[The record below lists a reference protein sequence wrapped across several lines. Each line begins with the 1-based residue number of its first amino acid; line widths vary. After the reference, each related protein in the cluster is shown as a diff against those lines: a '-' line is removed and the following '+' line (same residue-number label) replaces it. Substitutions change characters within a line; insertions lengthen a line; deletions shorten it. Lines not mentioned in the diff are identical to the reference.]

1 MTENGGL
8 VDRRE
13 EEVSSTAQI
22 ARGESDEMTTT
33 GDVIEN
39 PVTGERAVVRIGTRE
54 TAGDH
59 GLVDLYVRPGGA
71 VMGEH
76 WHPAMD
82 ERFTVLRGRVG
93 FRLGGQKRIAE
104 LGSEIHA
111 PPGVRHDW
119 WNAGNEEALVRVEFR
134 PADRFEAMILNFF
147 GLAQDGKTDARG
159 LPGLLQLALLV
170 REFGDVIRFTRPP
183 QVVQT
188 VLFGLLAPVARMMG
202 YRGSYP
208 EYLTRRAATGVPLEP
223 EQRRVGSTLDA
234 A

>member
-1 MTENGGL
+1 
-8 VDRRE
+8 
-13 EEVSSTAQI
+13 
-22 ARGESDEMTTT
+22 MTTT

-54 TAGDH
+54 TAGAR
-59 GLVDLYVRPGGA
+59 GVVDLHVRPGGA
-71 VMGEH
+71 VVGEH

-93 FRLGGQKRIAE
+93 FRLGGEERIAA
-104 LGSEIHA
+104 LGSEIHVPA
-111 PPGVRHDW
+111 GARHDW
-119 WNAGNEEALVRVEFR
+119 WNAGDEEALVRVEVS
-134 PADRFEAMILNFF
+134 PAARFEAMILNFF

-170 REFGDVIRFTRPP
+170 REFRDAIRFTRPP

-188 VLFGLLAPVARMMG
+188 VLFGLPAPVARMMG
-202 YRGSYP
+202 YRGSNP
-208 EYLTRRAATGVPLEP
+208 EYLARRSATGLPLEP
-223 EQRRVGSTLDA
+223 EQRRAGSPPDA